1 MKIQEV
7 FIRVGTSLL
16 RELNQPSL
24 TKVLFVVISGN
35 MLIQAV
41 RDHEEWVGTYSVLS
55 TCSPFQLG
63 NVVHDMHD
71 SLLR

>member
-1 MKIQEV
+1 MKIREV

-16 RELNQPSL
+16 RELNQPFL
-24 TKVLFVVISGN
+24 MKVLFVVISRN
-35 MLIQAV
+35 VLIQAV
-41 RDHEEWVGTYSVLS
+41 RDHKVWVGTYSMLS

-63 NVVHDMHD
+63 NVVREMYD